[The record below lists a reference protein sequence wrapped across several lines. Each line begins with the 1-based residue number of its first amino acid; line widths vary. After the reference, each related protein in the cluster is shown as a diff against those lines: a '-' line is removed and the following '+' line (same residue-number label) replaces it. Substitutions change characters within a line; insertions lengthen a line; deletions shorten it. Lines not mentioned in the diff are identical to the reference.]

1 MRYLPSLTLPALAM
15 LWVAGCAT
23 VPPSSRY
30 TLAETSG
37 GPDCRRL
44 AQPADAKIQIY
55 CSKAQPKRFWPLD
68 GTALAAPQKSDE
80 KSCRDLANTPD
91 RKIHT
96 TCGTDA
102 EWEQYDTWAANA
114 GVTCR
119 WEGHRP
125 RGAPQR
131 SELCLS
137 VAQWQVFD
145 ANRSRQFP
153 DARSSWGG
161 DGGGSSGSGSPYAS
175 SYGPFPA
182 GSAVGGTF

>member
-1 MRYLPSLTLPALAM
+1 MRYLLSLTIPALAT

-23 VPPSSRY
+23 VPAASRY

-44 AQPADAKIQIY
+44 AQPADTKIQIY
-55 CSKAQPKRFWPLD
+55 CLTAQPKRFWPLD
-68 GTALAAPQKSDE
+68 GTALGTPPKSDE
-80 KSCRDLANTPD
+80 KSCRDIANTPD
-91 RKIHT
+91 RRIHT

-125 RGAPQR
+125 QGARQR
-131 SELCLS
+131 AELCLS
-137 VAQWQVFD
+137 VAQWQVFE
-145 ANRSRQFP
+145 ASRSRP
-153 DARSSWGG
+153 APSASAGSGWGG
-161 DGGGSSGSGSPYAS
+161 GVPPASSPPYAS
-175 SYGPFPA
+175 SYGYFPA
-182 GSAVGGTF
+182 GSAIGGT